1 MDVIFAHQHVPV
13 GPGEIE
19 AIGAQRLAILG
30 FAYFELGNALDY
42 GFEVL
47 RFVRSVDHQKNGRIA
62 LRLERAK
69 KVDQRR
75 DRSRASSNGEST

>member
-1 MDVIFAHQHVPV
+1 MDVIFAHHHVPV

-30 FAYFELGNALDY
+30 LAYFELGNALDN
-42 GFEVL
+42 GFEML
-47 RFVRSVDHQKNGRIA
+47 RFVGSVHHQKNGRIA
-62 LRLERAK
+62 LRLERAEE
-69 KVDQRR
+69 VDQRR